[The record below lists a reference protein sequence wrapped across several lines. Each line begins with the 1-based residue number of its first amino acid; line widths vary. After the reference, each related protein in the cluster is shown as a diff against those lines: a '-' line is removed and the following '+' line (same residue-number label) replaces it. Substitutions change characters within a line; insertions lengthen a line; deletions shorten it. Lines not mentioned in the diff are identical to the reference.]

1 MGKRLKQQKRGAGSP
16 RYRATLRSKADMQY
30 RAYDDLEKTG
40 VLTGKVISF
49 VDDPSRTAL
58 LMKVKYE
65 NNEKGLLFAPE
76 GIAVGDT
83 VDVGAQGRLILGS
96 VLPLYRIPDG
106 AYIFNLERNPGD
118 GGTLVKAAGSYANI
132 ISKEGKIVYVKLP
145 SKTTKVLSNECRA
158 QIGVI
163 AGGGRLEKPMLKA
176 GANYYKLRKAKKR
189 LWPIVRGV
197 HQSAYNHPH
206 GGKQHHAGKPTT
218 VARGAPAGAKVGHIA
233 ARQTGRRKGKRTAE
247 GAGRGGKK
255 KSGKKKASKKK
266 AATKKKA
273 AKKK

>member
-16 RYRATLRSKADMQY
+16 RYLSPGHRFKTDLQY
-30 RAYDDLEKTG
+30 RPYDDMEKTG
-40 VLTGKVISF
+40 VLTGEVSAF
-49 VDDPSRTAL
+49 VDDPGRSAP

-65 NNEKGLLFAPE
+65 NNETGFLLAPE
-76 GIAVGDT
+76 GISVGDSIE
-83 VDVGAQGRLILGS
+83 VGAQGRLKLGS

-118 GGTLVKAAGSYANI
+118 GGSLVKAAGSYANI
-132 ISKEGKIVYVKLP
+132 VSKEGKIVYVKLP
-145 SKTTKVLSNECRA
+145 SKATIVLSNECRA
-158 QIGVI
+158 QLGVI

-176 GANYYKLRKAKKR
+176 GANYYKLRKARNR

-197 HQSAYNHPH
+197 HQAAYDHPH

-218 VARGAPAGAKVGHIA
+218 VARGSPPGSKVGHLA

-247 GAGRGGKK
+247 TKGKKGKK
-255 KSGKKKASKKK
+255 K
-266 AATKKKA
+266 
-273 AKKK
+273 